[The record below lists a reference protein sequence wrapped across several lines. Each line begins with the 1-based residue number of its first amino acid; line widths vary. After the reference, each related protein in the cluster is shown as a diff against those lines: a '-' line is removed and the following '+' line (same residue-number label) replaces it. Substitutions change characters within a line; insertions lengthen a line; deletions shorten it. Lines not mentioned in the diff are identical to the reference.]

1 MSLSRFVSDSLAVA
15 ENEFRQFRRN
25 RSAILISLV
34 ILPFFFTA
42 SLGAGRGGAGTTFSA
57 SADIPMTF
65 VDNDFSVASLRL
77 WQTLESSPDFH
88 SLIQSYDEQQSI
100 ALLGTKKIFA
110 VIVVPK
116 GFQNDLDNSVQARI
130 ILYTDDSE
138 PGVSDQIQSTL
149 TNYVQNFNPNIEV
162 QPQLTEAEKQAIS
175 GVEVIQ
181 KGASFAGFNVGLTI
195 VLAVVQIFA
204 VFYEIAGGMSRER
217 EEGTY
222 ARLLVTPIPIGA
234 IMLGKTLFDILLSIV
249 RTFIVLGLAIYGYG
263 ARPNTDLLTIL
274 ALSLLVALV
283 TMGLGFV
290 ASALK
295 LGQRAVVI
303 VEFFLILLLFAFSG
317 LIIDKEL
324 LVGVS
329 QTIATLL
336 PFSYAFDA
344 LRRTILLGRPVLS
357 LSYDLEYLFASGA
370 LFYGT
375 ALLLLSKSRERL
387 IR

>member
-1 MSLSRFVSDSLAVA
+1 MSRFVSDSLAVA

-57 SADIPMTF
+57 TADIPMAF

-162 QPQLTEAEKQAIS
+162 QSQLTEAEKQAIS

-344 LRRTILLGRPVLS
+344 LRRTILLGRSVLS

-375 ALLLLSKSRERL
+375 AFLLLSKSRERL